1 MNILCYFVATVLS
14 LATINDIDSR
24 RFEFGVRQIT
34 EEIISE
40 DHSLCEDG
48 YPINVTVL
56 SIETPSTGIQIGP
69 FEVKQKKTIVE
80 TKVEV
85 DGKEYFGKGVT
96 KTTAKSMLTELRDPN
111 IPFEQTEFSVA
122 LKKSLEDALD
132 DF

>member
-1 MNILCYFVATVLS
+1 MNILCYFVASVLS

-48 YPINVTVL
+48 HPINVTVL

-85 DGKEYFGKGVT
+85 DGKEYFGKD
-96 KTTAKSMLTELRDPN
+96 RDWET
-111 IPFEQTEFSVA
+111 IFT
-122 LKKSLEDALD
+122 
-132 DF
+132 